1 MDVEAL
7 RQIDALRNHLIEHR
21 LESLARSLLPQP
33 EAWMQTSSLVQDKV
47 DAMPENT
54 PKRDWDRQ
62 VIDVQDTDLK
72 STGADAPDEDMP
84 A

>member
-1 MDVEAL
+1 
-7 RQIDALRNHLIEHR
+7 
-21 LESLARSLLPQP
+21 LARRLLPQP

-62 VIDVQDTDLK
+62 VIDVQDTDIK
-72 STGADAPDEDMP
+72 NADSGEDSP
-84 A
+84 T

>member
-1 MDVEAL
+1 
-7 RQIDALRNHLIEHR
+7 
-21 LESLARSLLPQP
+21 
-33 EAWMQTSSLVQDKV
+33 MQTSSLVQDKV